1 MAKFDGWCSELKLSN
16 CFFTKHLYVFL
27 QVCTNPEKNM
37 KKLLAAFS
45 AATLIATSSTS
56 AFAGGLNDAIV
67 DNTVM
72 PAAGPSSSFP
82 IWIIIPIIACLVA
95 CGGNGTDDTSEEDPA

>member
-1 MAKFDGWCSELKLSN
+1 
-16 CFFTKHLYVFL
+16 
-27 QVCTNPEKNM
+27 
-37 KKLLAAFS
+37 
-45 AATLIATSSTS
+45 
-56 AFAGGLNDAIV
+56 LNDAIV